1 MRHSKLF
8 SSAVFCL
15 KTEQTAPIGSL
26 FAPRTTGAKAALY
39 SAITNGCVRTFV
51 DESGKIESLFSAV
64 PLDLFR
70 QAKDVFILTY
80 LWEASIT
87 CAYLKSEGIDYDYWY
102 VDRSDDAKML
112 TPEEQPFVPSVGIRE
127 LICFDTVVP
136 ACSLPQATT

>member
-1 MRHSKLF
+1 M
-8 SSAVFCL
+8 
-15 KTEQTAPIGSL
+15 
-26 FAPRTTGAKAALY
+26 
-39 SAITNGCVRTFV
+39 
-51 DESGKIESLFSAV
+51 
-64 PLDLFR
+64 
-70 QAKDVFILTY
+70 FILTY

-102 VDRSDDAKML
+102 IDSSGDAKML